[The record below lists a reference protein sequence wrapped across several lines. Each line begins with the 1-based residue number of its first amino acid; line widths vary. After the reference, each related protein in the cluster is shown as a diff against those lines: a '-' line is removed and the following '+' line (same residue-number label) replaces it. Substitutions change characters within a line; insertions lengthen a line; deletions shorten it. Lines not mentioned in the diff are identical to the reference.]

1 MDRISELPDPILH
14 HILFFMPIKD
24 AARTIVLSK
33 SWLIT
38 WSSFKN
44 NFVFNEQV
52 YLQQFPSA
60 KREDF
65 MNWVGKSLSQ
75 KVKIEM
81 FSLHMTLSN
90 HDADAFHV
98 DRWIQFVTTNHNL
111 QVLLLD
117 FTMTRRTKMYVLHD
131 ITNVAASLA
140 FLMLRNCELRRP
152 FFAFFLK
159 DLSLT
164 SISVCGN
171 HIIENLLSSCHLLQ
185 RFHIV
190 DCSGT
195 NKLRVIDLPCLKA
208 ATIEGVSM
216 IEIVRLP
223 NLEKLE
229 YACLG
234 PSTLEVIDCNNLK
247 EFCFLEYSMTEEQ
260 TIEQF
265 SSKFPFLEKLKL

>member
-1 MDRISELPDPILH
+1 
-14 HILFFMPIKD
+14 
-24 AARTIVLSK
+24 
-33 SWLIT
+33 
-38 WSSFKN
+38 
-44 NFVFNEQV
+44 
-52 YLQQFPSA
+52 
-60 KREDF
+60 

-75 KVKIEM
+75 KVKIER

-159 DLSLT
+159 DLCLT

-229 YACLG
+229 YAFLG